1 MKFVLHMIIVLETSY
16 SQFGNIRFY
25 IIIIVVIVQYSGY
38 VTGGTAVQYWRYS
51 STVLAVQQY
60 NTGGTAVQYWR
71 YSSTRIEYRVFK
83 AAVYFK
89 DNDES
94 PQL

>member
-51 STVLAVQQY
+51 ST
-60 NTGGTAVQYWR
+60 
-71 YSSTRIEYRVFK
+71 RIEYRVFK